1 MARNDR
7 AYLQDIARSA
17 RRIMLFTNG
26 LNADKFAANPLVQD
40 AVSKNLELIGEYVGK
55 LSESV
60 KALRPDVPWRDI
72 IGLRTV
78 LAHTYWR
85 ADFDIVWKIVVKD
98 VPAILEVAED
108 LLEDLS

>member
-17 RRIMLFTNG
+17 RRIMLLTNG
-26 LNADKFAANPLVQD
+26 LNADKFAANPLY

-85 ADFDIVWKIVVKD
+85 ADFDTVWKIVVKD